1 MDDCWHLMWSDT
13 FRNHQ
18 VQNMA
23 HTSSQPHTLLLAIL
37 GFMSCHDPVNS
48 GFLLPHHPTV
58 KECSVC
64 FFLKW
69 TSHVSWRPKMKPS
82 GLRSVSSA
90 SLATEV
96 QSKQHPLLK
105 FSFVP
110 PTSQR
115 GIRKVDFHN
124 RCLESGSGPYLPML
138 LSPGNL
144 KNKKQKTKT
153 ANKHKSNSNKR
164 TNPRP

>member
-1 MDDCWHLMWSDT
+1 
-13 FRNHQ
+13 
-18 VQNMA
+18 
-23 HTSSQPHTLLLAIL
+23 
-37 GFMSCHDPVNS
+37 
-48 GFLLPHHPTV
+48 
-58 KECSVC
+58 
-64 FFLKW
+64 
-69 TSHVSWRPKMKPS
+69 MKPS

-144 KNKKQKTKT
+144 KNKKQKQPTNTKVTVTKEQTPDLKYISGT
-153 ANKHKSNSNKR
+153 AGMGQGILWSFTVNRRGGPMFWKGVAFDTSSPQGRPSSNS
-164 TNPRP
+164 